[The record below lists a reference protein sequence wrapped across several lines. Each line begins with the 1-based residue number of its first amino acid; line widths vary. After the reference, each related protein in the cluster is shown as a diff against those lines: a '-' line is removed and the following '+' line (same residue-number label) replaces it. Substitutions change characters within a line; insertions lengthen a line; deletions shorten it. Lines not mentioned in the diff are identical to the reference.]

1 MIRELNSAAAGV
13 LVCGP
18 ACSLGAAE
26 HGGNTWPRRQQ
37 RKFHRKNKS
46 KITDQLH
53 SRQMSWHS
61 LSSKAT
67 LMALTSR
74 APVGARTPCGH
85 RCLPGHTPVSLRRG
99 ARLSAFIAKNIHCTE
114 FAFRVIFLS
123 RGYIVGRGTEF
134 FITTA
139 G

>member
-1 MIRELNSAAAGV
+1 MIRELNSVAAGV

-18 ACSLGAAE
+18 VCRLGAAG
-26 HGGNTWPRRQQ
+26 HGGHTRPRRQQ

-46 KITDQLH
+46 KITCQLR

-61 LSSKAT
+61 LSSEAT

-85 RCLPGHTPVSLRRG
+85 RCLPGNVAVSLQRG
-99 ARLSAFIAKNIHCTE
+99 ARTSA
-114 FAFRVIFLS
+114 S
-123 RGYIVGRGTEF
+123 IVK
-134 FITTA
+134 IYTA
-139 G
+139 LHLFSGLFSLAVDTLLVGAQNS